1 MTDKDNVPSG
11 SLIGKTCVVTGA
23 TSGIGKATAM
33 RLGQLGAR
41 VLLVCR
47 DPAKGEA
54 ALDDIRR
61 ATGNDTPEILIAD
74 LSSQQSVR
82 ELASNIATRCSSLH
96 VLINNA
102 AAVYSA
108 RRLTVDGMEA
118 MLATNFLAPFL
129 LTNLVLDLLKSSAPS
144 RVVNLT
150 ARLHRGVDIPF
161 DDLMGAVSYRPFIRY
176 PQTKLAMILFTYELA
191 RQLEGTGVTV
201 NCVHPGV
208 HWTGIMRDNW
218 WAPMMNLVGRMLP
231 TRPDGGAC
239 TPAYVAASPLM
250 EGVTGCYFMKCKKA
264 RSSGQSYDEAATR
277 RLWTVGEQLT
287 RIGENTT

>member
-1 MTDKDNVPSG
+1 MTARDNVPAG

-33 RLGQLGAR
+33 KLAQLGAR
-41 VLLVCR
+41 VLLVGR
-47 DPAKGEA
+47 DAAKGEA

-61 ATGNDTPEILIAD
+61 ATGNETPEFLLAD
-74 LSSQQSVR
+74 LSSQQAVR
-82 ELASNIATRCSSLH
+82 GLACKVSTRCSELH

-102 AAVYSA
+102 AAVYST

-129 LTNLVLDLLKSSAPS
+129 LTNLLLDLLKSSAPS

-161 DDLMGAVSYRPFIRY
+161 ADLQGESSYRPFTRY
-176 PQTKLAMILFTYELA
+176 RQTKLAMVLFTYELA
-191 RQLEGTGVTV
+191 RRISGTGVTV

-208 HWTGIMRDNW
+208 LWTGIMRDFRW
-218 WAPMMNLVGRMLP
+218 PPVASLVGQMLL
-231 TRPDGGAC
+231 RSPDAGAR
-239 TPAYVAASPLM
+239 TPVYAAASPLM
-250 EGVTGCYFMKCKKA
+250 EGVTGCYFMNCKKA
-264 RSSGQSYDEAATR
+264 RSSRQSYDKTIAR

-287 RIGENTT
+287 EIGENAI